1 MHANCRP
8 PLTSQVS
15 ELLIYRV
22 EVRMLRRKFLMVC
35 LLGIFLSLAEAKD
48 TPTQTIV
55 WPETGQPVLRFVFG
69 KFKEG
74 VAFAHEHNYT
84 CDTTAQNLWD
94 KKIPDAVFRLYLFDK
109 NNVRIGEG
117 YLQVSNVAPGEM
129 IKFQTSF
136 HAAGVPVSMKLS
148 PETLPVELR
157 PKAPARTISVTINT
171 VPQGAALKVDGEDSG
186 ATPKIVRLAAGK
198 HLLEFT
204 KEGFNPGKFPLEIGS
219 DDASGGSVSYELG
232 TLAHDT
238 VELRDGSVLVCV
250 IESMSATDVVVSVGG
265 SVQHIDRNK
274 IKRMLLVERDAPPKS
289 P

>member
-1 MHANCRP
+1 
-8 PLTSQVS
+8 
-15 ELLIYRV
+15 
-22 EVRMLRRKFLMVC
+22 
-35 LLGIFLSLAEAKD
+35 
-48 TPTQTIV
+48 
-55 WPETGQPVLRFVFG
+55 LRFVFG

-74 VAFAHEHNYT
+74 PAYGHERNYT

-94 KKIPDAVFRLYLFDK
+94 KKISTAVFSLYLFDK

-117 YLQVSNVAPGEM
+117 FVQVSNIGPGEM

-136 HAAGVPVSMKLS
+136 HAAGVPVTMKLAA
-148 PETLPVELR
+148 ETLPAELR
-157 PKAPARTISVTINT
+157 PKAPPRTVSITINS

-186 ATPKIVRLAAGK
+186 TTPKIVRLAPGK

-204 KEGFNPGKFPLEIGS
+204 KEGFNTGKFPLEIGP

-238 VELRDGSVLVCV
+238 VELRDGSVLVCD

-265 SVQHIDRNK
+265 AVQHIDRNR
-274 IKRMLLVERDAPPKS
+274 IKRMLLVERDTPTQAH
-289 P
+289 

>member
-1 MHANCRP
+1 
-8 PLTSQVS
+8 
-15 ELLIYRV
+15 
-22 EVRMLRRKFLMVC
+22 MLRKTVVIAC
-35 LLGIFLSLAEAKD
+35 LFAFFLSAAQAKD
-48 TPTQTIV
+48 APTQTIV

-94 KKIPDAVFRLYLFDK
+94 KKISDAVFRLYLFDK

-117 YLQVSNVAPGEM
+117 YLQVSNVAPGEL
-129 IKFQTSF
+129 IKFQTSV

-148 PETLPVELR
+148 PETLPAELR
-157 PKAPARTISVTINT
+157 PKAPPRTVSITINS

-186 ATPKIVRLAAGK
+186 VTPKIVRLAAGK
-198 HLLEFT
+198 HLLEFK
-204 KEGFNPGKFPLEIGS
+204 KEGFNAGKFPLEIGP
-219 DDASGGSVSYELG
+219 DDVSGGSVSYELG

-238 VELRDGSVLVCV
+238 VELRDGSVLVCD

-274 IKRMLLVERDAPPKS
+274 IKRMLLVERDAPPQ
-289 P
+289 PH